1 MIVYL
6 VSKAIERS
14 VDYEKVPEKVF
25 TTYESAHKFIRA
37 EREKLG
43 EYDSTYFT
51 CVAMELEK

>member
-1 MIVYL
+1 MIIYL
-6 VSKAIERS
+6 VSKAIERAMG
-14 VDYEKVPEKVF
+14 YEKLPEKVF

-51 CVAMELEK
+51 CVAMELEE